1 MRRQV
6 IFHRLGRFQGKST
19 NPLHSGLAP
28 YLGVAI
34 AGRFI
39 AGAGGAGMTD
49 LISVI
54 ITGTSTTAYR

>member
-1 MRRQV
+1 L
-6 IFHRLGRFQGKST
+6 I
-19 NPLHSGLAP
+19 SGLAP
-28 YLGVAI
+28 FLGVAI

-54 ITGTSTTAYR
+54 ITGK